1 MAARLMTITY
11 RALLREARALT
22 RSNRALHFLDTPSLE
37 TIVKS
42 YGRGSFVPAPN
53 PRAVQ
58 EALFPGVDFAG
69 FPTSEMTGEEVGA
82 LVRASFRRGPSGSG
96 SEAGLRH
103 LAALNTLRA
112 LAPCSS
118 VATTEVGEVVRVRT
132 ELTTLFLP
140 SLALGAMEESGRFTY
155 AYRVRVHN
163 TGLVPIQIL
172 GRHWLFSS
180 SRGDLMEVPR
190 GSPGVV
196 GHSPRLDPGMT
207 FQYVSGVSLATPQGS
222 MEGSFQAIAHD
233 GKVHFDATVA
243 RAELRAPQ

>member
-1 MAARLMTITY
+1 MTITY

-22 RSNRALHFLDTPSLE
+22 RSKRALYFTDTPPLDVV
-37 TIVKS
+37 VKN
-42 YGRGSFVPAPN
+42 YGRGSFVPASS

-69 FPTSEMTGEEVGA
+69 FPSSEMTGEEVGD
-82 LVRASFRRGPSGSG
+82 LVKKSFRRPPPSGSG

-140 SLALGAMEESGRFTY
+140 SLALGAMEESGRYTY
-155 AYRVRVHN
+155 SYRVRVHN

-196 GHSPRLDPGMT
+196 GHSPRVDPGMT
-207 FQYVSGVSLATPQGS
+207 FQYYSGVSLATPLGA

-233 GKVHFDATVA
+233 GKVHFDCHVA